1 MVLSEKQKT
10 FFQNFIARLQ
20 SAQNSVHF
28 KKKGQLH
35 RLNISEVIDP
45 GKCGYFNARKLLF

>member
-1 MVLSEKQKT
+1 MLLSEKQRT
-10 FFQNFIARLQ
+10 FFQNFIACLQ

-45 GKCGYFNARKLLF
+45 GKCGYFDARKLLF